1 MSKEIEEMSFEE
13 ALGEL
18 AATVKKIDTG
28 QETLE
33 SAISA
38 FERGTKLKSHCEGKL
53 KEAKLKIKKIVRG
66 SDGAVNTQ
74 EVEL

>member
-1 MSKEIEEMSFEE
+1 MAKQIEEMSFEE

-33 SAISA
+33 SAIGA
-38 FERGTKLKSHCEGKL
+38 FERGTRLKFHCEGKL
-53 KEAKLKIKKIVRG
+53 KEAKLKIEKIVRHA
-66 SDGAVNTQ
+66 DGAVATE